1 MQKVRLSMSQN
12 KIGYEQPG
20 QRGGTGEVAFIVES
34 ILTRIQTVT
43 LVRVVAAKGGGL
55 APVGMVDVQPLVS
68 QVDASGGVIP
78 HGVIY
83 NVPYMRLQ
91 GGRNAIII
99 DPQPGDIG
107 MCGFC
112 SRDISN
118 VKAFKKPSAPHSKRR
133 FDFSDGLYFGG
144 FLNGAPEQYIMFS
157 ESGIKL
163 FSPKE
168 IQLEAP
174 KTLIKSPDVQIDGV
188 SMVVKA
194 NTTQNGSFS
203 QTGGGAATFSGNMEI
218 KGNTDV
224 SGKVEAAVDVIGGGK
239 SLKDHTN
246 GGLSVD

>member
-1 MQKVRLSMSQN
+1 MSQN
-12 KIGYEQPG
+12 KAGYEEAG

-43 LVRVVAAKGGGL
+43 LVRVVKVKGGGL

-91 GGRNAIII
+91 GGSNAVII

-118 VKAFKKPSAPHSKRR
+118 VKAFKKPAAPHSKRK

-144 FLNGAPEQYIMFS
+144 FLNGTPEQYIMFS
-157 ESGIKL
+157 DGGIKM

-174 KTLIKSPDVQIDGV
+174 KTLIKSPDVKIDGAQ
-188 SMVVKA
+188 MTIKA

-203 QTGGGAATFSGNMEI
+203 QTGGGAASFSGNVAVR
-218 KGNTDV
+218 GNANV
-224 SGKVEAAVDVIGGGK
+224 SEKVEAGIDVIGGGK
-239 SLKDHTN
+239 SLKSHTN
-246 GGLSVD
+246 GGLAVD

>member
-1 MQKVRLSMSQN
+1 MSQN
-12 KIGYEQPG
+12 KAGYEEAG

-43 LVRVVAAKGGGL
+43 LVRVVKVKGGGL

-91 GGRNAIII
+91 GGSNAVII
-99 DPQPGDIG
+99 DPQQGDIG

-118 VKAFKKPSAPHSKRR
+118 VKAFKKPSAPHSKRK

-157 ESGIKL
+157 DGGIKM

-174 KTLIKSPDVQIDGV
+174 KTLIKSPDVKIDGAQ
-188 SMVVKA
+188 MTIKA

-203 QTGGGAATFSGNMEI
+203 QTGGGAASFSGNVAVR
-218 KGNTDV
+218 GNTNV
-224 SGKVEAAVDVIGGGK
+224 SGKVEAGIDVIGGGK
-239 SLKDHTN
+239 SLKSHTN
-246 GGLSVD
+246 GGLPVD